1 MTWTSRVAS
10 PSVES
15 AQAGGRQGGSNG
27 HTGVR
32 ERYAWAAGVVF
43 FIALV
48 AEIVVA
54 LGVGLSQNDSAA
66 KIAKGLHAHQTQLTV
81 IAGLSIVYAVAFLI
95 YLSGLHNLLRGETDR
110 ARVLGSLVLV
120 GGVLFVALHAIS
132 DIGITGLVA
141 AKIASYGAQ
150 HDHGLSYTLY
160 LTTFALESVG
170 DVFGSLFAFATGALL
185 LNSRV
190 LPRWLGWVSILVGI
204 LFFLQGFGLG
214 GVIASFGLILDLI
227 GFVLLLIFVLG
238 SSVTLLMR
246 TGTVPDTP
254 GESK

>member
-1 MTWTSRVAS
+1 
-10 PSVES
+10 
-15 AQAGGRQGGSNG
+15 
-27 HTGVR
+27 
-32 ERYAWAAGVVF
+32 
-43 FIALV
+43 
-48 AEIVVA
+48 
-54 LGVGLSQNDSAA
+54 
-66 KIAKGLHAHQTQLTV
+66 
-81 IAGLSIVYAVAFLI
+81 
-95 YLSGLHNLLRGETDR
+95 
-110 ARVLGSLVLV
+110 
-120 GGVLFVALHAIS
+120 VLFVALHAIS

-190 LPRWLGWVSILVGI
+190 LPRWLGWVSIVVGSM
-204 LFFLQGFGLG
+204 FFLQGFGLG